1 MKVSLARGKRGAR
14 DSWVLG
20 VALIIVCGV
29 GYVFVQQSTSVEGSS
44 TAVPTFEVREG
55 PLLISIVESGTI
67 GAREQRIV
75 KSEVEGQH
83 QITWLI
89 PEGEY
94 VKEGDL
100 LVELDSGSFEYKL
113 LTQQID
119 TQDAEANLIE
129 AQENLSLM
137 RLSGESNVSG
147 AELRAQFAAEDLV
160 KYIDGDFPLDLKSAQ
175 VQVTLAL
182 AELAS
187 AEKELDGSRRLFE
200 KSYVSAREFETVERL
215 LQRRK
220 LDLELAESN
229 IELLKSF
236 TYNRELTRL
245 ESDKEEAGRALE
257 RARLEA
263 ASWMIGADGRLI
275 GAEGKF
281 EYEKKKLRKIERN
294 IENCTIYAPTDG
306 MVVYATSG
314 KGGGKMG
321 HEEPLR
327 EGASVHEREE
337 LIYLPTANAVMANVT
352 IQESNLAKVR
362 AGHGV
367 RITVDALP
375 GREFTGRVATIAK
388 LPNAISMYMNPNLK
402 VYDTEIYIDGDGA
415 GLRTGMSCLAR
426 IMVERY
432 ENTVYV
438 PVQSVVPT
446 KAGPLVH
453 VLTGNETEER
463 LVEVGLDNNRMIRIA
478 ANLKAGERVLLAPP
492 AASRTAD
499 GNADLLDTFIEASAP
514 PEIDHKEVQLLGTA
528 EVNGSKGAGNA
539 VTE

>member
-187 AEKELDGSRRLFE
+187 AERNSTAAGGSSRR
-200 KSYVSAREFETVERL
+200 
-215 LQRRK
+215 
-220 LDLELAESN
+220 
-229 IELLKSF
+229 
-236 TYNRELTRL
+236 
-245 ESDKEEAGRALE
+245 
-257 RARLEA
+257 
-263 ASWMIGADGRLI
+263 
-275 GAEGKF
+275 
-281 EYEKKKLRKIERN
+281 
-294 IENCTIYAPTDG
+294 
-306 MVVYATSG
+306 ATSRLG
-314 KGGGKMG
+314 N
-321 HEEPLR
+321 LR
-327 EGASVHEREE
+327 RWSGFCSGVSWIWNWRN
-337 LIYLPTANAVMANVT
+337 PT
-352 IQESNLAKVR
+352 S
-362 AGHGV
+362 
-367 RITVDALP
+367 
-375 GREFTGRVATIAK
+375 
-388 LPNAISMYMNPNLK
+388 
-402 VYDTEIYIDGDGA
+402 
-415 GLRTGMSCLAR
+415 SCLRA
-426 IMVERY
+426 
-432 ENTVYV
+432 
-438 PVQSVVPT
+438 SPT
-446 KAGPLVH
+446 
-453 VLTGNETEER
+453 TG
-463 LVEVGLDNNRMIRIA
+463 
-478 ANLKAGERVLLAPP
+478 
-492 AASRTAD
+492 S
-499 GNADLLDTFIEASAP
+499 
-514 PEIDHKEVQLLGTA
+514 
-528 EVNGSKGAGNA
+528 
-539 VTE
+539 